1 MSRMNTVFAALVVGA
16 VAALVSSASAA
27 TTSSPVIV
35 ASGSSAMWQTIGL
48 AAYNGGGCTTA
59 SVAVHPPCFHY
70 TDNTKFN
77 LNDTRPVSLGGTTAV
92 DTGDIWIVWDSP
104 TGTQKRNVWAYI
116 KVDSV
121 VGNRCFFANPAC
133 NISSPSGYIWSTTG
147 GKISSTLWGAD
158 TVPPADVQSL
168 FTAVKGLAVN
178 TAATDIRPE
187 DAEFAECRVNS
198 ALGNGVPGFGDGLDG
213 LGYNSNNPAGTC
225 PQFGAPL
232 SRLVGS
238 PILSGTSTSTANVL
252 AFNIS
257 GHDPFSNL
265 SVPVPQSVDVGAD
278 PIVFVFSRSTTVN
291 SGLNGATNATD
302 GQLQAVF
309 SGDNCDAAEF
319 GLSSAP
325 INVYLR
331 EPLSGTMNTTEAS
344 VFRRPV
350 ETVPTQKVLGESQ
363 EKGVAAAKLSN
374 TPCTAG
380 GARTRGIG
388 TGEVVGDVF
397 ASGGSN
403 LDGIAYAFFS
413 FGNVGKLAGSANY
426 GYLTLNGEDPI
437 GLGSP
442 TQQLPTCTVPC
453 SEASLWGSSGA
464 SFPALRAGN
473 YSAWSL
479 LRMVTGSIHKT
490 SLVDLVNGS
499 HKYVVDDTPDYIPA
513 LATTGTSGTD
523 PGLLF
528 FHTHYQQRDGNDG
541 KIGVAPNNGTF
552 SGGNPT
558 GSDKGGDMGGCTIS
572 TSGITTTTDINFIQ
586 VGPGTTCSST
596 KLRD

>member
-1 MSRMNTVFAALVVGA
+1 MSRMNTAFAALVVGA
-16 VAALVSSASAA
+16 MVALASSALAVTSA
-27 TTSSPVIV
+27 PVIV

-48 AAYNGGGCTTA
+48 AAYNSGSCATA
-59 SVAVHPPCFHY
+59 AVAVHPPCFHY

-77 LNDTRPVSLGGTTAV
+77 LNDTRPVSKGGPAAV
-92 DTGDIWIVWDSP
+92 DTGDLWIVWDSP
-104 TGTQKRNVWAYI
+104 TGTEKRNVWVYI
-116 KVDSV
+116 KLDSV

-133 NISSPSGYIWSTTG
+133 NISSPSGYVWSTTG

-168 FTAVKGLAVN
+168 FTKAKGLGVN

-187 DAEFAECRVNS
+187 DAQFAQCRVNS
-198 ALGNGVPGFGDGLDG
+198 ALGNGNPGFGDGLDG
-213 LGYNSNNPAGTC
+213 LGYNANNPAGTC
-225 PQFGAPL
+225 PAFGATL
-232 SRLVGS
+232 SQLVGS

-257 GHDPFSNL
+257 GKDPFSDL
-265 SVPVPQSVDVGAD
+265 AVPGSQAVDVGAD

-291 SGLNGATNATD
+291 TGLKGATNATD
-302 GQLQAVF
+302 SELEAVF
-309 SGDNCDAAEF
+309 SGDNCDATEF
-319 GLSSAP
+319 GLGSAT

-363 EKGVAAAKLSN
+363 EKGVGAAKLSN

-388 TGEVVGDVF
+388 TGEVVGDVQ
-397 ASGGSN
+397 ASGGTN
-403 LDGIAYAFFS
+403 LDGIAYTFFS
-413 FGNVGKLAGSANY
+413 FGNVKGLAASANY
-426 GYLTLNGEDPI
+426 GYLTLNGQDPI
-437 GLGSP
+437 GLGSA
-442 TQQLPTCTVPC
+442 TQQLPSCTVPC
-453 SEASLWGSSGA
+453 SEASLWGTSGT
-464 SFPALRAGN
+464 SFPALRAGH

-479 LRMVTGSIHKT
+479 LRMVTSATHKT
-490 SLVDLVNGS
+490 SLTDLVNGS
-499 HKYVVDDTPDYIPA
+499 HKYVVDDTPDYITA
-513 LATTGTSGTD
+513 LATTGTSGSD
-523 PGLLF
+523 PGLLI

-541 KIGVAPNNGTF
+541 KIGVGPNNGTF
-552 SGGNPT
+552 TAGNPT
-558 GSDKGGDMGGCTIS
+558 GNDHGGDMGGCTIS
-572 TSGITTTTDINFIQ
+572 TSGITTTTDNNFIQ
-586 VGPGTTCSST
+586 VGPATACSTT

>member
-1 MSRMNTVFAALVVGA
+1 MSRKKRVFAALVVGA
-16 VAALVSSASAA
+16 MAALASSASAV
-27 TTSSPVIV
+27 TSVPVIV

-48 AAYNGGGCTTA
+48 AAYNGGSCTTA

-77 LNDTRPVSLGGTTAV
+77 LNDKRPVSLGGTAAV

-104 TGTQKRNVWAYI
+104 TGTQKRNVWAYV

-133 NISSPSGYIWSTTG
+133 NITSPSGYVWGTTG
-147 GKISSTLWGAD
+147 SKISSTLWGAD

-168 FTAVKGLAVN
+168 FTSAKGLGVN

-187 DAEFAECRVNS
+187 DAAFAQCRTNS

-213 LGYNSNNPAGTC
+213 LGYNANNSAGTC
-225 PQFGAPL
+225 PAFGATL
-232 SRLVGS
+232 SQLVGS

-252 AFNIS
+252 AFSIS
-257 GHDPFSNL
+257 GHDPFTNSA
-265 SVPVPQSVDVGAD
+265 VTAGQTVDVGAD
-278 PIVFVFSRSTTVN
+278 ALLFVFSRSTTVN
-291 SGLNGATNATD
+291 TGLKGATNATSSA
-302 GQLQAVF
+302 LQAVF
-309 SGDNCDAAEF
+309 SGDNCDATEF
-319 GLSSAP
+319 GLPTAT

-331 EPLSGTMNTTEAS
+331 EPLSGTMNATEAS

-350 ETVPTQKVLGESQ
+350 ETIPTQKVLGESQ
-363 EKGVAAAKLSN
+363 EKGVGAAKLSN
-374 TPCTAG
+374 TPCSAG

-388 TGEVVGDVF
+388 TGEVIADVL
-397 ASGGSN
+397 ASGGTN
-403 LDGIAYAFFS
+403 LDGITYAFFS
-413 FGNVGKLAGSANY
+413 FGNVKSLSASANY
-426 GYLTLNGEDPI
+426 GYLTLDGQDPI
-437 GLGSP
+437 GLRST
-442 TQQLPTCTVPC
+442 TQQLPSCTVPC
-453 SEASLWGSSGA
+453 SEASLWGTSGT

-479 LRMVTGSIHKT
+479 LRMVTNTAHKT
-490 SLVDLVNGS
+490 SLTDLVNGS

-523 PGLLF
+523 PGLLI
-528 FHTHYQQRDGNDG
+528 FHSHYQQRDGNDG
-541 KIGVAPNNGTF
+541 KIGTAPSNGTF

-558 GSDKGGDMGGCTIS
+558 GGDKGGDMGGCTIS
-572 TSGITTTTDINFIQ
+572 TSGITATTKGNFIQ